1 MEIDAFICRSDGVIS
16 ELLSLNAEWC
26 RIMSCINQ
34 NDHDFHKEG
43 LIRLDDQRNSLILL
57 DNDFIE
63 MHNPGM
69 LDRYPQF
76 IKQGCEKWLNLHK
89 QCCLT
94 GSTMHNALG
103 LRTLKAQKDH
113 YDDFVLS
120 KNITRPV
127 NNAMKHGQQHEVI
140 VVLNYT

>member
-1 MEIDAFICRSDGVIS
+1 
-16 ELLSLNAEWC
+16 
-26 RIMSCINQ
+26 MSYINQ

-43 LIRLDDQRNSLILL
+43 PIRLHDQRNSLIFL

-76 IKQGCEKWLNLHK
+76 IKQRSEKWLNLHK
-89 QCCLT
+89 QCHLT

-120 KNITRPV
+120 KNITCPV
-127 NNAMKHGQQHEVI
+127 NDAMKHGQQHEVI
-140 VVLNYT
+140 IVLNYTSC